1 MIGDEFSKRWD
12 PIDWKKL
19 NPYVPNPNPTITFGP
34 PTATAAEV
42 AILRNQVEELKR
54 EVLLMKDLLKA
65 AKIYDE
71 KNGEPN
77 CEMESKIA
85 KLKEIAQLMG
95 VDLSE
100 VFK

>member
-1 MIGDEFSKRWD
+1 
-12 PIDWKKL
+12 
-19 NPYVPNPNPTITFGP
+19 
-34 PTATAAEV
+34 
-42 AILRNQVEELKR
+42 
-54 EVLLMKDLLKA
+54 MKDLLKA